1 MKLALFIIMCS
12 ALYNKCL
19 PPIDTGQL
27 YDTHYDCMVAG
38 YNKTLKTTE
47 EIGSEDVN
55 LHKTYIKFYCR
66 EIPNMEKNT

>member
-1 MKLALFIIMCS
+1 
-12 ALYNKCL
+12 
-19 PPIDTGQL
+19 
-27 YDTHYDCMVAG
+27 MVAG